1 VGNAKNVTANNI
13 ILTGTDAA
21 NYTQNITAVTNANIT
36 RRPLVVVVTAGNKT
50 YDATTVAPVTYT
62 DDRLAGDSFTISSS
76 AFFVDEELGLNK
88 LVTITNISLSG
99 ADADNY
105 QPNTS
110 STSSANITVREIT
123 AHIQSQAGNTPLSDS
138 TPSVQL
144 GLLVPNIDTTV
155 TFTRTGYSSVVCTFT
170 PQNVSDTCTS
180 PALADGTWSYRGRQL
195 IAGLMVAASEPST
208 ITIDTTAPL
217 ATRPVAFQSNSDTGT
232 NTSDGVTNDSTPTV
246 VISQASP
253 TDSVVVTAT
262 STSQVVQC
270 SFTATASAQTCVLP
284 TLSDG
289 SWTIT
294 AVITDQANNSSASTP
309 PFVAMIDTIAPT
321 PSAAPFNAQDNGA
334 TTSLVATP
342 RISVSGVASGEIV
355 TINGL
360 SSKSETSSC
369 SFIASPTLNFC
380 EMSSMAS
387 GTWTLTSVAS
397 DLAGNSAA
405 VSAPTQIIIS
415 AGLAPVTVARSSLTP
430 QPTTNRRENV
440 VSVKF
445 GNTAALAGVQSVSF
459 IVHDKSGKVVRRTTL
474 KMNPG
479 DTGARIVIP
488 RSLKGARVRVV
499 TTNQCGVSEGAPRGF
514 NVRPGSTAITVDQ
527 KTNVPV
533 LAGQIVLPQ
542 IDFAA
547 SEIALDAKDKV
558 QLDQVIKA
566 MKGKCGTLL
575 VTGFS
580 RHNKTDSNRY
590 LQNLADFRAQA
601 VANYLS
607 GKNLNMWINY
617 QGFIIKSNDK
627 SAGANRRV
635 ALYWNPS

>member
-1 VGNAKNVTANNI
+1 M
-13 ILTGTDAA
+13 
-21 NYTQNITAVTNANIT
+21 
-36 RRPLVVVVTAGNKT
+36 
-50 YDATTVAPVTYT
+50 TVA
-62 DDRLAGDSFTISSS
+62 
-76 AFFVDEELGLNK
+76 K
-88 LVTITNISLSG
+88 
-99 ADADNY
+99 
-105 QPNTS
+105 
-110 STSSANITVREIT
+110 
-123 AHIQSQAGNTPLSDS
+123 
-138 TPSVQL
+138 
-144 GLLVPNIDTTV
+144 
-155 TFTRTGYSSVVCTFT
+155 
-170 PQNVSDTCTS
+170 
-180 PALADGTWSYRGRQL
+180 
-195 IAGLMVAASEPST
+195 
-208 ITIDTTAPL
+208 
-217 ATRPVAFQSNSDTGT
+217 
-232 NTSDGVTNDSTPTV
+232 
-246 VISQASP
+246 
-253 TDSVVVTAT
+253 
-262 STSQVVQC
+262 
-270 SFTATASAQTCVLP
+270 
-284 TLSDG
+284 
-289 SWTIT
+289 
-294 AVITDQANNSSASTP
+294 
-309 PFVAMIDTIAPT
+309 
-321 PSAAPFNAQDNGA
+321 
-334 TTSLVATP
+334 
-342 RISVSGVASGEIV
+342 
-355 TINGL
+355 
-360 SSKSETSSC
+360 
-369 SFIASPTLNFC
+369 
-380 EMSSMAS
+380 
-387 GTWTLTSVAS
+387 
-397 DLAGNSAA
+397 
-405 VSAPTQIIIS
+405 
-415 AGLAPVTVARSSLTP
+415 SSLTP

-459 IVHDKSGKVVRRTTL
+459 IVHDESGKVVRRTTL

-575 VTGFS
+575 VSGFS